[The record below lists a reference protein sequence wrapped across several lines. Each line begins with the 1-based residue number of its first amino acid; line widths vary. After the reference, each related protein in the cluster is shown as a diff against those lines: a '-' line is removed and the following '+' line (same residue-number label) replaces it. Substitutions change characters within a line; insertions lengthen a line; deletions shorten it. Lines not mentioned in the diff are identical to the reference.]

1 MNFETLYIYLV
12 LVIFGLMSGS
22 FAGASVW
29 RLRARQLKEDKANG
43 EEIDNA
49 EYNELKKLTKNSIKN
64 DRSQCL
70 HCSYQLKW
78 YDLVPLLS
86 WISLGGKCRKC
97 RKPIGFFEPIIELCV
112 ATFFVLSFTFWP
124 QPIVSPL
131 EISYFVLWLVAGV
144 ALAISFAYDFKWFLL
159 PDVVTFSFI
168 GLGFINA
175 ILVLINSS
183 DFYGALV
190 NIIVAIAILSGIY
203 WFLHFISKGRWI
215 GFGDVKLGLGLALFL
230 ADWKLAFLALFMANL
245 IGCLIVLPPLF
256 MGKLKR
262 DSHVP
267 FGPLLILG
275 FILAKFAGSY
285 LISLYIG
292 SL

>member
-1 MNFETLYIYLV
+1 MNFETLYVYLV

-43 EEIDNA
+43 EEVDSA
-49 EYNELKKLTKNSIKN
+49 EYRELKKLTKNSISK

-70 HCSYQLKW
+70 HCSYQLRW
-78 YDLVPLLS
+78 YDLIPLVS

-97 RKPIGFFEPIIELCV
+97 RKPIGFFEPIIELSV
-112 ATFFVLSFTFWP
+112 AAFFVLSFTFWP
-124 QPIVSPL
+124 QAIVTPL

-190 NIIVAIAILSGIY
+190 DIIVAVAILSGIY

-275 FILAKFAGSY
+275 FILAKLAGSY
-285 LISLYIG
+285 LISLYIV

>member
-1 MNFETLYIYLV
+1 MNFETLYVYLV

-43 EEIDNA
+43 EEVDDV
-49 EYNELKKLTKNSIKN
+49 EYSELKKLTKNSIKN

-70 HCSYQLKW
+70 HCSYQLRW
-78 YDLVPLLS
+78 YDLIPLVS

-97 RKPIGFFEPIIELCV
+97 RKPIGFFEPIIELSV
-112 ATFFVLSFTFWP
+112 AAFFVLSFTFWP
-124 QPIVSPL
+124 QAIVTPL

-190 NIIVAIAILSGIY
+190 DIIVAVAILSGIY

-275 FILAKFAGSY
+275 FILAKLAGSY
-285 LISLYIG
+285 LISLYIV